1 MGDKMTQEE
10 LKMALEL
17 HKKWLSNES
26 DGVRL
31 DLRNADLRG
40 MDLTHANLSYADL
53 SGTNLSYAKLSHADL
68 SNANLTWAILND
80 ANLYLAN
87 LSHADLMHANLTL
100 ADLSNANCSDAD
112 MRFSILSDA
121 NLSHADLRFAFLSFA
136 YLSNSILIGANLN
149 DTELRWVNTINTV
162 GLDVICVQLNTSDK
176 NRQIQYY
183 VQLEKVTAGCFSGTL
198 DELKKAVDEKHDKE
212 SVIYKR
218 YQIALKTIEDI
229 LDTY

>member
-1 MGDKMTQEE
+1 MTQEE

-31 DLRNADLRG
+31 DLRGEDLSGMDLRG
-40 MDLTHANLSYADL
+40 MDLSYADLSGMDLSYEDLSRTNLQGADLSYADL
-53 SGTNLSYAKLSHADL
+53 SGTKLYYANLHNTNLHSTNLSRA
-68 SNANLTWAILND
+68 
-80 ANLYLAN
+80 
-87 LSHADLMHANLTL
+87 
-100 ADLSNANCSDAD
+100 
-112 MRFSILSDA
+112 
-121 NLSHADLRFAFLSFA
+121 
-136 YLSNSILIGANLN
+136 
-149 DTELRWVNTINTV
+149 NTINV
-162 GLDVICVQLNTSDK
+162 IGIDVICVQLNTSDK

-198 DELKKAVDEKHDKE
+198 DGLKKAVREMYDID

-229 LDTY
+229 LETY